1 MFCCWRKPATQPRP
15 SFVTSYYITYI
26 HIITLAWE
34 HVGLRIDKDKARVK
48 WGCMVCMDGLYST
61 RQQKCAMAF
70 FLWKNAIVTT
80 SNYWKTTQF
89 PPLVCQSPSSAAVS
103 YTATISKNK
112 SSTIM
117 FNIKYLTSFL
127 CSHIFNSPIWL
138 HPDKKGA
145 IYMYRLLREMVF
157 YTHIWYSKRQTITLL
172 QRKVIKPSAEGTS
185 FKKIKMI

>member
-1 MFCCWRKPATQPRP
+1 MFCCWRKPATQLRP

-34 HVGLRIDKDKARVK
+34 HAGLRIDEDKARVK

-61 RQQKCAMAF
+61 RQQKCAMTF

-80 SNYWKTTQF
+80 SNHWKTTQC
-89 PPLVCQSPSSAAVS
+89 PPSLPHQQLSHTLPKFQRTSPVQSCLILNTSPVA
-103 YTATISKNK
+103 
-112 SSTIM
+112 
-117 FNIKYLTSFL
+117 SFL

-172 QRKVIKPSAEGTS
+172 QRKVIKSSAEGTS
-185 FKKIKMI
+185 FKKTKMI